1 MSARLASLTTF
12 AALLAAAVWAS
23 PAAAADRWWVKGDV
37 LLNIRIGPGVE
48 NRPVGAITTG
58 DPVEVLEH
66 TEGWT
71 RVRSEKAGEG
81 WIPSGFLQDEP
92 PAIVKLEQV
101 EAEAAELR
109 KRVEELSAEA
119 EKLRSAHAQAA
130 GREAEQ
136 TKEIARLSDENATL
150 QSDVIWPVMIVG
162 ASILL
167 TGGLL
172 GAYVRGSASRRPTTR
187 VRL

>member
-1 MSARLASLTTF
+1 MSARLGSLSAF
-12 AALLAAAVWAS
+12 AALLAAVVWAA
-23 PAAAADRWWVKGDV
+23 PAWASDRSWVKGDV

-92 PAIVKLEQV
+92 PAIVKLQQV

-109 KRVEELSAEA
+109 KRVQELSTEA
-119 EKLRSAHAQAA
+119 ESLRSAHEKAA
-130 GREAEQ
+130 SREAEQ
-136 TKEIARLSDENATL
+136 SREIERL
-150 QSDVIWPVMIVG
+150 
-162 ASILL
+162 
-167 TGGLL
+167 
-172 GAYVRGSASRRPTTR
+172 
-187 VRL
+187 